1 MRKPWIVLVALAAIS
16 SLGVTSF
23 YLLQTESKGW
33 DSTKY
38 ASQVISWSSCGENF
52 ECGDITVPVDYENLD
67 GERIQLSLVRHPAN
81 NKSSR
86 IGTLFVNPGGPGA
99 SGVEYGFAAEYIVS
113 PEILAQYD
121 IVGFDPRGVGGSSA
135 ERCLTNKETD
145 RLIASNGPP
154 AVGLPESEIIA
165 ASKMLAEKCKAKLG
179 DRLKHL
185 GSVDVVRDMELMRK
199 VFGEKKF
206 NYLGKS
212 YGTYLGLVY
221 AAMYPN
227 SVGRVVLDGV
237 IDPQVTTN
245 EVNKTQAIGF
255 ELALDS
261 FLTDC
266 ITKVN
271 CFYQGDLRGARD
283 EVSKIMS
290 LLRASPLKLN
300 DARLVTESILVLA
313 MVSSLYNTDTGWPEL
328 NRAFKDAVKGKGIR
342 LQRMA
347 DDYVLRDKNG
357 AYNSNENEIA
367 YIVNCVDRED
377 DASIE
382 RTKADSIAISKIA
395 PHFGPYIA
403 WSSLPCDY
411 WPYPPIRPPVELSG
425 PNLPP
430 FLMVGTTRDPATPYE
445 WAQSVA
451 KRFPSGILI
460 TADGDGHT
468 GHGRGSACVD
478 DAVDDYLLKGT
489 LPGGALT
496 CTL

>member
-1 MRKPWIVLVALAAIS
+1 
-16 SLGVTSF
+16 
-23 YLLQTESKGW
+23 
-33 DSTKY
+33 
-38 ASQVISWSSCGENF
+38 
-52 ECGDITVPVDYENLD
+52 
-67 GERIQLSLVRHPAN
+67 
-81 NKSSR
+81 
-86 IGTLFVNPGGPGA
+86 
-99 SGVEYGFAAEYIVS
+99 
-113 PEILAQYD
+113 
-121 IVGFDPRGVGGSSA
+121 
-135 ERCLTNKETD
+135 
-145 RLIASNGPP
+145 LIASNGPP

-221 AAMYPN
+221 ASMYPN

-271 CFYQGDLRGARD
+271 CFYQGDLQGARD

-290 LLRASPLKLN
+290 LLRANPLKLN

-403 WSSLPCDY
+403 WSALPCDY

-425 PNLPP
+425 PDLPP
-430 FLMVGTTRDPATPYE
+430 FLMVGTTRDPATPYQ

-451 KRFPSGILI
+451 KRFPSAILI

-478 DAVDDYLLKGT
+478 NAVDAYLLKGT

>member
-1 MRKPWIVLVALAAIS
+1 MRKRWMAIVALAAIA
-16 SLGVTSF
+16 SLGAASF
-23 YLLQTESKGW
+23 YFLQPDSTGW
-33 DSTKY
+33 DAAKY
-38 ASQVISWSSCGENF
+38 EAQKITWSSCGENF
-52 ECGDITVPVDYENLD
+52 ECGDITVPVDYENLS
-67 GERIQLSLVRHPAN
+67 GERIQLSVVKHPAN
-81 NKSSR
+81 NKSRRLGS
-86 IGTLFVNPGGPGA
+86 LFVNPGGPGA

-154 AVGLPESEIIA
+154 AAGLPESEIIS
-165 ASKMLAEKCKAKLG
+165 ASKMLAEKCKLKLG

-199 VFGEKKF
+199 VFGEEKF
-206 NYLGKS
+206 NFLGKS

-227 SVGRVVLDGV
+227 SVGRLVLDGV
-237 IDPQVTTN
+237 IDPKVTTN
-245 EVNKTQAIGF
+245 DVNKTQAIGF

-261 FLTDC
+261 FLINC
-266 ITKVN
+266 ITKAN
-271 CFYQGDLRGARD
+271 CFYQGDLQGARD
-283 EVSKIMS
+283 EVSRIMA
-290 LLRASPLKLN
+290 LLHANPLKLN
-300 DARLVTESILVLA
+300 DSRLVTESILVLA

-328 NRAFKDAVKGKGIR
+328 NRALKDAVKGKGIR

-347 DDYVLRDKNG
+347 DDYVLRDKAG

-403 WSSLPCDY
+403 WSSLPCNY
-411 WPYPPIRPPVELSG
+411 WPYPPIRPPVDLSG

-445 WAQSVA
+445 WAQSVS
-451 KRFPSGILI
+451 KRFPSAILI

-478 DAVDDYLLKGT
+478 DAVDAYLLKGT

>member
-1 MRKPWIVLVALAAIS
+1 
-16 SLGVTSF
+16 
-23 YLLQTESKGW
+23 
-33 DSTKY
+33 
-38 ASQVISWSSCGENF
+38 
-52 ECGDITVPVDYENLD
+52 
-67 GERIQLSLVRHPAN
+67 
-81 NKSSR
+81 
-86 IGTLFVNPGGPGA
+86 
-99 SGVEYGFAAEYIVS
+99 
-113 PEILAQYD
+113 
-121 IVGFDPRGVGGSSA
+121 
-135 ERCLTNKETD
+135 
-145 RLIASNGPP
+145 
-154 AVGLPESEIIA
+154 
-165 ASKMLAEKCKAKLG
+165 LG

-206 NYLGKS
+206 NFLGKS

-237 IDPQVTTN
+237 IDPKVTTN

-261 FLTDC
+261 FLIDC
-266 ITKVN
+266 ITQVN
-271 CFYQGDLRGARD
+271 CFYQGDLQGARD

-290 LLRASPLKLN
+290 LLRSNPLKLN
-300 DARLVTESILVLA
+300 DSRLVTESILVLA

-347 DDYVLRDKNG
+347 DDYVLRDKAG

-411 WPYPPIRPPVELSG
+411 WPYPPIRPPVDLSG

-445 WAQSVA
+445 WAQSVS
-451 KRFPSGILI
+451 KRFPSALLI

-478 DAVDDYLLKGT
+478 DAVDAYLLKGA
-489 LPGGALT
+489 LPAGALT

>member
-1 MRKPWIVLVALAAIS
+1 MSKPWIVAVALAAIS

-23 YLLQTESKGW
+23 YLLQTESNGL
-33 DSTKY
+33 DRSKY
-38 ASQVISWSSCGENF
+38 ESQVISWSSCCENF
-52 ECGDITVPVDYENLD
+52 ECGDITVPVDYENLG

-81 NKSSR
+81 NESSR
-86 IGTLFVNPGGPGA
+86 LGTLFVNPGGPGA

-135 ERCLTNKETD
+135 ERCLTNKDTD

-185 GSVDVVRDMELMRK
+185 GSVAVVSDMELMRK

-206 NYLGKS
+206 NFLGKS

-221 AAMYPN
+221 ASMYPN

-266 ITKVN
+266 IAKVN
-271 CFYQGDLRGARD
+271 CFYQGDLQGARD
-283 EVSKIMS
+283 EVSKIMT
-290 LLRASPLKLN
+290 LLRSNPLKSN
-300 DARLVTESILVLA
+300 DDRLVTESILVLA

-342 LQRMA
+342 LQGMA

-367 YIVNCVDRED
+367 YVVNCVDRED

-403 WSSLPCDY
+403 WSALPCDY

-451 KRFPSGILI
+451 KRFPSVVLI

-478 DAVDDYLLKGT
+478 GAVDAYLLKGT

>member
-23 YLLQTESKGW
+23 YLLQTESNGW
-33 DSTKY
+33 DSSKY
-38 ASQVISWSSCGENF
+38 ESQVISWSSCGENF

-67 GERIQLSLVRHPAN
+67 GERIQLSLVKHPAN
-81 NKSSR
+81 NKSR
-86 IGTLFVNPGGPGA
+86 RLGTLFVNPGGPGA

-135 ERCLTNKETD
+135 ERCLSNKETD

-221 AAMYPN
+221 AAMYPT
-227 SVGRVVLDGV
+227 SVGRFVLDGV

-271 CFYQGDLRGARD
+271 CFYQGDLQGARD
-283 EVSKIMS
+283 EVSKIMI
-290 LLRASPLKLN
+290 LLRSNPLKLN

-328 NRAFKDAVKGKGIR
+328 NRAFKDAVKGRGIR

-367 YIVNCVDRED
+367 YIVNCIDREV

-403 WSSLPCDY
+403 WSALPCDY
-411 WPYPPIRPPVELSG
+411 WPFPLIRPPVELSG

-451 KRFPSGILI
+451 QRFPSAILI

-478 DAVDDYLLKGT
+478 NAVDAYLLKGT